1 MKFTVTRTDFL
12 QALQTVLPAIASRST
27 LPVLSNV
34 LLESHGQ
41 TLTLTGSDM
50 KLTIRASVPAV
61 VAEEGATT
69 LDAKRLLPIVREMPG
84 AEIEITSDE
93 RHSATLVSDAVRFRL
108 NGISA
113 EDFPVAPKLEG
124 AVSCTLDRRALR
136 GMLQRTVYATSK
148 DLSREVLSGVL
159 IEISESRVTAVAT
172 DGRRLAMV
180 EQEVEGG
187 RHEASVLVPARTASE
202 MINILEG
209 DGNVVLMAVG
219 KQMAVDCGNVMLFSS
234 QVEGKFPNYRQVVPK
249 RTGTRVTL
257 SREGF
262 LNALRRVSLVT
273 SETSNSV
280 QLRFSEG
287 QMEVFCESADV
298 GEAREVVPVK
308 YSGPAISIPFN
319 PDFLMDPL
327 KTLVSDEVYFEIS
340 DVDTP
345 GVLKADEAFL
355 YVIMPLRVV

>member
-1 MKFTVTRTDFL
+1 MKLTVTRADFL
-12 QALQTVLPAIASRST
+12 QALHTVLPAIASRST

-34 LLESHGQ
+34 LLEGRAQ

-50 KLTIRASVPAV
+50 KLTIRAAVPAV
-61 VAEEGATT
+61 ISKEGSIT

-84 AEIEITSDE
+84 QEVQIECDE
-93 RHSATLVSDAVRFRL
+93 RQSAILVSDTVRFRL
-108 NGISA
+108 NGISS
-113 EDFPVAPKLEG
+113 EDFPITPKLDG

-159 IEISESRVTAVAT
+159 IEISESRVTTVAT
-172 DGRRLAMV
+172 DGRRLALV
-180 EQEVEGG
+180 EQEITDGH
-187 RHEASVLVPARTASE
+187 REASLIVPARTATE
-202 MINILEG
+202 MINILDG
-209 DGNVVLMAVG
+209 DGSVLLMAAG
-219 KQMAVDCGNVMLFSS
+219 KQMALDCGNVMLFSS
-234 QVEGKFPNYRQVVPK
+234 QIEGKFPNYRQVVPK

-257 SREGF
+257 NRESF

-273 SETSNSV
+273 SEAGNSV

-287 QMEVFCESADV
+287 QMEVFCESVDI
-298 GEAREVVPVK
+298 GEAREILTVK
-308 YSGPAISIPFN
+308 YSGSPMTIPFN

-355 YVIMPLRVV
+355 YVVMPLRVV